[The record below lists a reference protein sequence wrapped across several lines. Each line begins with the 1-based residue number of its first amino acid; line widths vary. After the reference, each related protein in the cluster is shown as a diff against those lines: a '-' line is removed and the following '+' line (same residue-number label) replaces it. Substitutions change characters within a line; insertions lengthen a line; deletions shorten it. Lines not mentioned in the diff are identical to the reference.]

1 MNMHM
6 RTRKKITMAGTVLL
20 CIATLASCSKG
31 VGTEDPQ
38 PTPGPDRPIRLNAG
52 LQAVTKAAVGTGASF
67 TASVGGWE
75 SVTGADYGKAASW
88 LSTASVTASE
98 SASDIALTPK
108 QYYSQNGAERT
119 YIKAWYPQGT
129 FSGGV
134 VSFAGDADYRGD
146 GTDDILLSGEV
157 SGSALDAA
165 TRTLAFGHLTTQ
177 LRFTVQGDAL
187 FGTTT
192 TVKSVT
198 LKGTGL
204 PTGLDLRTD
213 ALVYDASAG
222 VKVPGIDGTQAITEQ
237 VAQAGESVMVPPYG
251 AKTFKIDVATVTAAG
266 KEIVYRDVTVT
277 VSDATTLP
285 GKAYTIALTF
295 AGYEITAQASVS
307 EWDYTGTGSG
317 DVTTD

>member
-1 MNMHM
+1 M
-6 RTRKKITMAGTVLL
+6 RTRKKITMAGMVLL
-20 CIATLASCSKG
+20 CIAMLASCSK
-31 VGTEDPQ
+31 VGGSEDLQ
-38 PTPGPDRPIRLNAG
+38 PDPDTDRSIRLSAG

-75 SVTGADYGKAASW
+75 RATGADYGKAASW
-88 LSTASVTASE
+88 LSMASVTASE
-98 SASDIALTPK
+98 SASDIALSPQ
-108 QYYSQNGAERT
+108 QYYSQDGAERT

-187 FGTTT
+187 FGSTTI
-192 TVKSVT
+192 VKSVT
-198 LKGTGL
+198 LKGTGV
-204 PTGLDLRTD
+204 PTGLDLRTN
-213 ALVYDASAG
+213 ALVYDASTG
-222 VKVPGIDGTQAITEQ
+222 VRVPGINGTQTITEQ
-237 VAQAGESVMVPPYG
+237 VASVGEAVMVPPFAG
-251 AKTFKIDVATVTAAG
+251 NTFRIDVQTSDVT
-266 KEIVYRDVTVT
+266 YRDVLVT
-277 VSDATTLP
+277 VRDDARTLP

-295 AGYEITAQASVS
+295 AGYEVTTQASVS

>member
-1 MNMHM
+1 MNK
-6 RTRKKITMAGTVLL
+6 RKMLLNLTTLWLVVAAVL
-20 CIATLASCSKG
+20 SSGCSK
-31 VGTEDPQ
+31 VGESEDPQ
-38 PTPGPDRPIRLNAG
+38 PNPGTDRSIRLSAG
-52 LQAVTKAAVGTGASF
+52 LQAVTKAAVGTGTSF

-75 SVTGADYGKAASW
+75 SAGAADYGKTASW

-98 SASDIALTPK
+98 SASDIALTPQ

-134 VSFAGDADYRGD
+134 VSFAGDAHYKGD
-146 GTDDILLSGEV
+146 GTDDILLAGEV

-165 TRTLAFGHLTTQ
+165 TRTLAFKHLTTQ

-187 FGTTT
+187 FGSTTAI
-192 TVKSVT
+192 KSIT
-198 LKGTGL
+198 LKGTGV
-204 PTGLDLRTD
+204 PAGLDLRSD

-222 VKVPGIDGTQAITEQ
+222 VKVPGIGGTQTITEQ
-237 VAQAGESVMVPPYG
+237 VAPVGEAVMLPPF
-251 AKTFKIDVATVTAAG
+251 ADNTFRIDVQTSDVT
-266 KEIVYRDVTVT
+266 YRDVLVT
-277 VSDATTLP
+277 VRDDARTLP

-295 AGYEITAQASVS
+295 AGYEVTTQASVA